1 MCMNRPSAR
10 SFVTLVLLLGACSHK
25 QSGAARESRPQT
37 SGIVITADDIQRAP
51 GMSLEQ
57 LLLARV
63 PGLTLTRGANGRPIL
78 HLRGET
84 TIMGEEEP
92 LVVVDA
98 IPLGPNPAGNLAAI
112 NPHDIQT
119 VQPLRD
125 AAATAVYGMR
135 GANGVVIIRTKLN

>member
-1 MCMNRPSAR
+1 MNRPSAR
-10 SFVTLVLLLGACSHK
+10 SFVTLALLLGACSHK
-25 QSGAARESRPQT
+25 QSGAARETRPQPAGT
-37 SGIVITADDIQRAP
+37 VITAEDIQRSP

-84 TIMGEEEP
+84 TFMGEEEP
-92 LVVVDA
+92 LVVVDG

-112 NPHDIQT
+112 DPHDIET
-119 VQPLRD
+119 VQVLRD
-125 AAATAVYGMR
+125 AAATSVYGIR
-135 GANGVVIIRTKLN
+135 GANGVIIIRTKLN